1 MNFNTKKSVTL
12 ATHATNF
19 HADDIC
25 ATAVLKIYFKSFYPK
40 LKVVVKRTLDQKVID
55 AADIVY
61 DIGKIYDPKTL
72 RFDHHQKGG
81 AAVRENG
88 VQYAAFGL
96 VWKHFGYDICMCH
109 YYSVVGKKATKAQAQ
124 RMFEIVEKRM
134 VCHIDGMDNGQMT
147 YKELLEDTIPLT
159 LDGYFE
165 MCKVAVSSKDSDIAK
180 TNKAFDKEF
189 FRLVPFVEGVLQ
201 NILTYA
207 VYKERDESQA
217 LKLYTKSKDK
227 RIIICDR
234 FYYFNF
240 GKLPEP
246 LVIVYPNPRGGW
258 GAKVVRKDE
267 SSYDARFYFPQS
279 WAGLTDAELEK
290 ESGVV
295 GANFCHNARFL
306 VTADSKKSVLELV
319 DKAFAI
325 QGI

>member
-1 MNFNTKKSVTL
+1 MNFKDQKKVTL

-25 ATAVLKIYFKSFYPK
+25 ATATLKIFFKYFHPK
-40 LKVVVKRTLDQKVID
+40 IKIVVKRTLDEKVLD
-55 AADIVY
+55 VSDVVY
-61 DIGKIYDPKTL
+61 DIGKIYDPKKL

-81 AAVRENG
+81 SGVRENG
-88 VQYAAFGL
+88 IQYAAFGL
-96 VWKHFGYDICMCH
+96 VWKHFGKDICAH
-109 YYSVVGKKATKAQAQ
+109 HFNAVTGKKATKPQTEK
-124 RMFEIVEKRM
+124 MFQIVEKRI

-147 YKELLEDTIPLT
+147 YKETFEDVVPLT
-159 LDGYFE
+159 MDNYFE

-189 FRLVPFVEGVLQ
+189 FRLVPFMEEVLQ
-201 NILTYA
+201 SILTYA

-217 LKLYTKSKDK
+217 LKLYTKAKDK
-227 RIIICDR
+227 RIIVCDR

-246 LVIVYPNPRGGW
+246 LIIVYPNPRGGW

-290 ESGVV
+290 VSGVQ
-295 GANFCHNARFL
+295 GANFCHNAKFL
-306 VTADSKKSVLELV
+306 ITASTKEAILEMV
-319 DKAFAI
+319 HKAFAI
-325 QGI
+325 AGI